1 MPARRTAVWGASGLP
16 QASHQ
21 SAGDHQVEGGPR
33 GQQTVSEFQVLEAH
47 KVPHAGAKQTS
58 KKDSPLGIL
67 ERPGAAV
74 LALMANALRL
84 GDPNPSSQLGHA
96 AVPDTGGG
104 GSRNGSIEGIQTSG
118 FMH

>member
-1 MPARRTAVWGASGLP
+1 MPAQRTAVWGASGLP
-16 QASHQ
+16 QASRQ

-47 KVPHAGAKQTS
+47 KVPHAGAKPTS

-74 LALMANALRL
+74 LALTANALRL
-84 GDPNPSSQLGHA
+84 GDPNRSQLGHA